1 MRAVNTTITAVPG
14 IRVGHATDLEH
25 VTGCTI
31 LLVPPSGARCVVDI
45 RGGAPGTRET
55 ALLAEG
61 IERRVNAVLLGGGSA
76 FGLAAAD
83 GVMTWLAERAIGFPT
98 VTGPVPIV
106 PAAILYDLA
115 MGTPTPPDAPM
126 GYAACENATDHPI
139 MSGSVGA
146 GTGAT
151 VGKLFGREAAMQGG
165 VGSAARR
172 VTVQRRAFT
181 VGALVVVNAVGDIW
195 ETATN
200 RVIAGAH
207 DAEGWLALRR
217 DAPAHSIRASL
228 GTNTTLGVVATDAPL
243 PRKLLTRLA
252 VSAHDGLARA
262 IRPAHT
268 IADGDIIFALT
279 TAKEEATIGVA
290 DVIALCMAAEQA
302 IEAAI
307 VDAVRSAISRADLPA
322 ARDLT
327 QTDAAPEQSG
337 AASASL
343 SCVRYL

>member
-1 MRAVNTTITAVPG
+1 MRTENTTITAVPG
-14 IRVGHATDLEH
+14 INVGHATDLEH
-25 VTGCTI
+25 VTGCTVV
-31 LLVPPSGARCVVDI
+31 LVPSPGARCVVDI

-61 IERRVNAVLLGGGSA
+61 IERRVNAILLGGGSA

-83 GVMTWLAERAIGFPT
+83 GVMTWLAERGIGFPT
-98 VTGPVPIV
+98 VAGPVPIV

-115 MGTPTPPDAPM
+115 MGAPTPPDARL
-126 GYAACENATDHPI
+126 GYAACENATAQPTVA
-139 MSGSVGA
+139 GSIGV

-151 VGKLFGREAAMQGG
+151 VGKLFGRVAAMQGG
-165 VGSAARR
+165 VGSVARR
-172 VTVQRRAFT
+172 VTIQDRVFT
-181 VGALVVVNAVGDIW
+181 VGALVAVNAIGDIW

-200 RVIAGAH
+200 RIIAGAH
-207 DAEGWLALRR
+207 DTEGWLALRR
-217 DAPAHSIRASL
+217 DTPAHPIRASL

-252 VSAHDGLARA
+252 VSAHDGLAHA

-268 IADGDIIFALT
+268 IADGDIIFAIT
-279 TAKEEATIGVA
+279 TAEDEATIGVA

-302 IEAAI
+302 IAAAI
-307 VDAVRSAISRADLPA
+307 VDAVRGATARADLPA

-327 QTDAAPEQSG
+327 QTDAAS
-337 AASASL
+337 
-343 SCVRYL
+343 